1 MKKKH
6 AVSEISTKKYL
17 LGANRLFNTPS
28 SNPKVYP
35 VPLEASKRESFAIII
50 TKLSILDDWG
60 TSGLHLSNHLPPSLA
75 NCKQNQT
82 NTRLIKFLVLLS
94 RATYFHAVEKP
105 HKPLPNYGGASLQLA
120 K

>member
-60 TSGLHLSNHLPPSLA
+60 TSGLHLSNHLPPLIFSFLPHL
-75 NCKQNQT
+75 QT
-82 NTRLIKFLVLLS
+82 ASKTKLI
-94 RATYFHAVEKP
+94 P
-105 HKPLPNYGGASLQLA
+105 D
-120 K
+120 